1 MGVAPKKPKFKG
13 KFVNQ
18 VEETFGTK
26 PGTAFGNG
34 KRSGY
39 WKWNGVDW
47 VKIRK
52 KQFDALGGVDNYGEP
67 PAGEIDQTVVPG
79 SIRFPADIASGGD
92 SSYVLFS
99 FYKYKPPFQDKAG
112 ASSGLTVKKKN
123 GTKVVLKNLS
133 LIHI

>member
-26 PGTAFGNG
+26 PGSGIVNADGSRNN

-39 WKWNGVDW
+39 WKWNGVD
-47 VKIRK
+47 
-52 KQFDALGGVDNYGEP
+52 
-67 PAGEIDQTVVPG
+67 
-79 SIRFPADIASGGD
+79 
-92 SSYVLFS
+92 
-99 FYKYKPPFQDKAG
+99 
-112 ASSGLTVKKKN
+112 
-123 GTKVVLKNLS
+123 LS